1 MFKFKYQ
8 NEKNE
13 KMEKKLWVTKL
24 GNTWITNR
32 GKMDYKQEQLYGFQ
46 IWAKVLHIATKKF
59 KIGAEITNRAKRD
72 LKWEQ
77 GLQISVEQLSE
88 INTLQKNLLGFRRL
102 TLRSE
107 TIFDN

>member
-32 GKMDYKQEQLYGFQ
+32 GKMDYK
-46 IWAKVLHIATKKF
+46 
-59 KIGAEITNRAKRD
+59 
-72 LKWEQ
+72 
-77 GLQISVEQLSE
+77 
-88 INTLQKNLLGFRRL
+88 
-102 TLRSE
+102 
-107 TIFDN
+107 